1 MKENR
6 LFWIFLIVSQFAF
19 SQIRGVVKDSISGEP
34 IPFVNIWVENETIGT
49 TSEADGSFSLDIKD
63 EKVLIFSALG
73 FETKK
78 SSSKTDLILL
88 KPKVFELNEVIIEQ
102 PKFKKEIEIGKTKNN
117 GFHEVYNAGPI
128 IRAKFFPF
136 QEKHNETKFLKE
148 ISILTKAEIDSAS
161 FKIRIFSVGTDGFP
175 DKDLVEDDIF
185 VYVKKGNRKMT
196 IDISKYRLEF
206 PEKGL
211 FVAFETLLIKKNEHE
226 ILVQNNKTN
235 NRFTLTNYY
244 PYFKHNFVDREHT
257 FSFYGG
263 GWKKQKKY
271 KYSDGSNDLKIFE
284 PAITLIL
291 TN

>member
-1 MKENR
+1 MNKFLAFF
-6 LFWIFLIVSQFAF
+6 LFLTF
-19 SQIRGVVKDSISGEP
+19 SLSAQIRGVVKDSISGEP
-34 IPFVNIWVENETIGT
+34 IPYVNIWVENKTVGT
-49 TSEADGSFSLDIKD
+49 TSEADGSFSLDVKE
-63 EKVLIFSALG
+63 EKVLFFSALG
-73 FETKK
+73 YETKK
-78 SSSKTDLILL
+78 VSLKTEIIVL
-88 KPKVFELNEVIIEQ
+88 KPMAYKLREVVIEQ

-136 QEKHNETKFLKE
+136 QEKYNETKFLKE
-148 ISILTKAEIDSAS
+148 ISILTKAEIDSTS

-185 VYVKKGNRKMT
+185 VYVKKGNRKT
-196 IDISKYRLEF
+196 IIDISKYRLEF
-206 PEKGL
+206 LEKGL
-211 FVAFETLLIKKNEHE
+211 FIAFEKLLIKKNEHE

-235 NRFTLTNYY
+235 NTLTLTNYY

-271 KYSDGSNDLKIFE
+271 KYTDGSNDLKIFE
-284 PAITLIL
+284 PAITLTL